1 MDCEKIGMVHD
12 EQSHK
17 GGRQAPTVLSGRW
30 IRRSFRRI
38 DAGRARSEVSSPNV
52 GTENI

>member
-17 GGRQAPTVLSGRW
+17 GGRQAPTVLSGGW
-30 IRRSFRRI
+30 IHSFRRS
-38 DAGRARSEVSSPNV
+38 DAVV
-52 GTENI
+52 